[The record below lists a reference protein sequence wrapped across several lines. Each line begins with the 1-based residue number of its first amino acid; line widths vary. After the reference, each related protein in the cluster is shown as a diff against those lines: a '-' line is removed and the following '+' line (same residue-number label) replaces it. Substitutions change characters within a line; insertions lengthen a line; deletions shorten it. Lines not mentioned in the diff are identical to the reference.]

1 MKFKKKAIA
10 KALAAK
16 GMTAYSLKSVAES
29 TAYRAK
35 NGKPISAVSA
45 KKIAEELNVELS
57 SLIDMRG

>member
-16 GMTAYSLKSVAES
+16 GMTANSLESVAES

-35 NGKPISAVSA
+35 NGKPISATSA

-57 SLIDMRG
+57 ALIDMRG